1 MNDAR
6 DQRMA
11 RACRRITIIQ
21 GHPDPKGGHYCHA
34 LAAAYEEG
42 ARAAGHEVHII
53 DVAAHVV
60 PFVSCRG
67 DLETETAPPVIFLA
81 QRTMVDSDH
90 ILLIHPVWNG
100 GAPARLRAF
109 MESAFRP
116 AFIFP
121 DLKIGEHLGFSS
133 AFTQR
138 KALKGKTAR
147 VVATMQMPGFVYR
160 WYFRPHQ
167 EASALRLGGAA
178 VRESLIGRVETKDGE
193 NRQRWLRRMT
203 AFGAE
208 AC

>member
-1 MNDAR
+1 
-6 DQRMA
+6 
-11 RACRRITIIQ
+11 
-21 GHPDPKGGHYCHA
+21 
-34 LAAAYEEG
+34 
-42 ARAAGHEVHII
+42 
-53 DVAAHVV
+53 
-60 PFVSCRG
+60 
-67 DLETETAPPVIFLA
+67 VIFLA